1 MVETFR
7 KLLDLLTPAERRRS
21 YLLVVL
27 IFFEGLTQLVGI
39 ASILP
44 FLAVLANPQV
54 IETNHRLN
62 ALYTW
67 LGFES
72 THGFLIFLAIAI
84 FCIVL
89 FGLVFRTFCHHVVF
103 RFVHLRG
110 YAIASR
116 LLGGYL
122 GQPYS
127 WFLDQHSAQ
136 LGAHILTDVNKVV
149 SQALMPAMRL
159 ISQGVMTVALIALL
173 VAVQPK
179 AALVLAVMLGG
190 SYGAIYAL
198 VRRRLNRLGLER
210 AHANLKR
217 FQMAGDAVGG
227 IKDVKILGLEQAYL
241 DRFRKPALAVAEI
254 DAETSAIG
262 EVPRYLLEAIG
273 FGGMLLFVIVM
284 LASGS
289 GDLGKVLPILG
300 VYAFAGLRLFPS
312 LQQVYGSFTSLRFAR
327 PTLDRLH
334 ADLMEARSS
343 GGGIPT
349 GAEPAPLG
357 LQRALE
363 LADVEFAYPRAE
375 RAALRGLDMTIP
387 ARTTVGLVGGT
398 GAGKTTVVDL
408 VLGLLEP
415 QGGEIRV
422 DGVPIG
428 RENRRA
434 WQRAI
439 GYVPQAIFL
448 TDESVAANI
457 AFGLPPEQVD
467 RAAVERAA
475 RVAEL
480 HDFVMTE
487 LPQGYDTPVG
497 ERGVRLSG
505 GQRQRIGIARAL
517 YHDPD
522 VLIMDEA
529 TSALD
534 NLTERA
540 VMDAVHNLG
549 HAKTIILIA
558 HRLSTVRACDTIFM
572 MERGQVVA
580 QGSYDELIAA
590 NQTFR
595 AMAGGQG

>member
-27 IFFEGLTQLVGI
+27 IFFEGLTQLIGI

-572 MERGQVVA
+572 MEHGRVVA
-580 QGSYDELIAA
+580 QGRYDELIAA
-590 NQTFR
+590 NQSFR
-595 AMAGGQG
+595 AMAGGTV